1 MTILEI
7 QEICKDFGGL
17 RALNNVTFNVDR
29 GVIKGIVGPN
39 GAGKTTLLNIVSGI
53 LQPTAGQ
60 IFFEGK
66 DLRRIPAHK
75 RCKWGIGRVYQ
86 LTKLFKDQTV
96 LDNVKIGF
104 HCRTKC
110 NMISLGFRFPSAIIE
125 ERRLTARAME
135 LLQIASLDTKAN
147 RLAGVLPFG
156 EQRLLE
162 MVRALAAEPKLL
174 LLDEPAC
181 GLNSAELDQVVRL
194 LHNLREREITIL
206 LIEHNMKLVAD
217 VCDEVTVLSFG
228 EKIAEGSP
236 DEIQN
241 NREVVAAFVGR
252 N

>member
-1 MTILEI
+1 M
-7 QEICKDFGGL
+7 
-17 RALNNVTFNVDR
+17 
-29 GVIKGIVGPN
+29 
-39 GAGKTTLLNIVSGI
+39 
-53 LQPTAGQ
+53 
-60 IFFEGK
+60 
-66 DLRRIPAHK
+66 
-75 RCKWGIGRVYQ
+75 
-86 LTKLFKDQTV
+86 